1 MALEA
6 APAAQPAAVRGVQ
19 QGLNQVREQ
28 ELGVA
33 QGVVVEQEAAAEAVR
48 PQVTRLQRGVEG
60 QQIQD
65 LQLGQGQTLGALEE
79 VLMEVE
85 MMAAVAG
92 GLAER

>member
-33 QGVVVEQEAAAEAVR
+33 QGVVVEQEAAAVR